1 MIKNNVHDHWR
12 IQLFDDG
19 STRKLASY
27 DFVVGRVMLPHMGM
41 IFRHPAT
48 TSLQFRAPNIE
59 HPIQSAAL
67 AD

>member
-1 MIKNNVHDHWR
+1 
-12 IQLFDDG
+12 LFDDG

-27 DFVVGRVMLPHMGM
+27 DFVVGRVMLPHLGNDFSASGKQL
-41 IFRHPAT
+41 IFQT